1 MARSFAR
8 DPSGR
13 APDSEAFLRSTDRR
27 SIPICREALA
37 PPETIENGLRE
48 DQMRNVTRR
57 EFGSLAAGISAAT
70 LTWPA
75 LGQSAEGPIR
85 IGYTLP
91 LSGGLAGNGRPA
103 FLAHKLWVEDVNA
116 KGGLLGRK
124 VELVNYDDQSNGGQV
139 PALYTKLIEIDKV
152 DLVISSYSTALI
164 APAMPVIMAHGMA
177 FVTLL
182 GSATNDAFQ
191 YDRTVNVSPTGG
203 NMQQDFAKGFFEVAM
218 NADPKPKTVAIAG
231 LDSDFLQR
239 SMKSARTQAKAT
251 GLETVYDKSYPPST
265 VDYGPIIRAIQATK
279 PDIVYL
285 ASYPTD
291 SVGLLKAIYEAKLS
305 ATVVGGGMIG
315 PQITA
320 IKAQFGPML
329 NNLLCWDVYAPE
341 PTLKFPGVE
350 AFLERYRAAA
360 EKEKTDPLG
369 FYAPP
374 LAYAQMQV
382 MEQAVARIGKIDQ
395 QAIGADFHANTFPTV
410 LGDLK
415 FDSKGEW
422 QQERNLYV
430 QYQGVKGN
438 DVEQFKKPGVEV
450 ILYPDQYKSGKLL
463 TPFPAAG

>member
-1 MARSFAR
+1 
-8 DPSGR
+8 
-13 APDSEAFLRSTDRR
+13 
-27 SIPICREALA
+27 
-37 PPETIENGLRE
+37 
-48 DQMRNVTRR
+48 MRNLTRR

-70 LTWPA
+70 LARPA
-75 LGQSAEGPIR
+75 LGQSADGPIR
-85 IGYTLP
+85 IGHTLP

-103 FLAHKLWVEDVNA
+103 FLAHKLWLEDVNA

-124 VELVNYDDQSNGGQV
+124 VELVNYDDQSNAGQV
-139 PALYTKLIEIDKV
+139 PALYTKLIEVDNV
-152 DLVISSYSTALI
+152 DLVISSYATALI
-164 APAMPVIMAHGMA
+164 APAMPVVMGHGMA

-191 YDRTVNVSPTGG
+191 YDRTANVSPTGG

-231 LDSDFLQR
+231 LDGDFPQR
-239 SMKSARTQAKAT
+239 SMKSARTQAKAA
-251 GLETVYDKSYPPST
+251 GLEIVYDKSYPPST
-265 VDYGPIIRAIQATK
+265 IDYGPIIRAIQAAK
-279 PDIVYL
+279 PDIVYF

-305 ATVVGGGMIG
+305 ATVLGGGMIG

-360 EKEKTDPLG
+360 EKEKADPLG
-369 FYAPP
+369 LYAPP

-382 MEQAVARIGKIDQ
+382 MEHAIARVGKIDQ
-395 QAIGADFHANTFPTV
+395 EAIGADFHASTFPTV

-415 FDSKGEW
+415 FDAKGEW
-422 QQERNLYV
+422 QHERNLYV

-438 DVEQFKKPGVEV
+438 DVEQFKKSGVQVYPLSGPIQVRETPDAIPGGGLRQGSWLVDWRSARCQS
-450 ILYPDQYKSGKLL
+450 PG
-463 TPFPAAG
+463 FR

>member
-1 MARSFAR
+1 
-8 DPSGR
+8 
-13 APDSEAFLRSTDRR
+13 
-27 SIPICREALA
+27 
-37 PPETIENGLRE
+37 
-48 DQMRNVTRR
+48 MRNVTRR

-191 YDRTVNVSPTGG
+191 YDRTVNVSSTGG

-369 FYAPP
+369 LYAPP